1 MTDGQSASR
10 ILEMTASSPRRQP
23 ADVRRE
29 QILDAAEEVMLRD
42 GLHGAT
48 MADIAD
54 VAGLGKGTIYLQFE
68 SKQDLGAGLRR
79 RYLERIEQEVRSAV
93 AAPST
98 TPEKLAAFV
107 RSFVS
112 ASTRNPE
119 LHHVLFQEA
128 GVDEADAF
136 APLRALFAEIVKGS
150 DVGSANLN
158 VAIDF
163 AFGGIHSALVG
174 IVHTNPARRSRATSQ
189 IAELVSRTLSA

>member
-1 MTDGQSASR
+1 
-10 ILEMTASSPRRQP
+10 MTALKPRRQP

-29 QILDAAEEVMLRD
+29 QILDAAEKVMLRD
-42 GLHGAT
+42 GLHQAT
-48 MADIAD
+48 MAEIAD

-79 RYLERIEQEVRSAV
+79 RYVERIEQEVRSAV
-93 AAPST
+93 AAPAT
-98 TPEKLAAFV
+98 TAEKLTAFV

-136 APLRALFAEIVKGS
+136 APLRALFAEVITSG
-150 DVGSANLN
+150 DVGKANRE

-163 AFGGIHSALVG
+163 AFGGIHSVLVG
-174 IVHTNPARRSRATSQ
+174 IVHTTPARRSRAISQ
-189 IAELVSRTLSA
+189 IAELVSRTLSD